1 VYICL
6 CKGLTER
13 DLEHCVRAGHTSAE
27 ALIAALGLDDPNT
40 CGRCARGVDALVA
53 ATSGAAGGPAA
64 PVTRGTVGTGA
75 AGAAGQGAP
84 GTPSAGVL
92 AGAVHGPRGRHCRD
106 VQRQYLGRGLHGR
119 RAHDGADRADSWP
132 PLQVS
137 PGLGSTERAGD

>member
-53 ATSGAAGGPAA
+53 ATSGAAGDPSA
-64 PVTRGTVGTGA
+64 PMTRGAVGT
-75 AGAAGQGAP
+75 GAAGQGAP
-84 GTPSAGVL
+84 GLPPAGVL
-92 AGAVHGPRGRHCRD
+92 AGAVHGPRGRHSRD
-106 VQRQYLGRGLHGR
+106 VQCRYLGRGFVAAVAGVAGTCEYGASGR
-119 RAHDGADRADSWP
+119 LRGREARGKR
-132 PLQVS
+132 Q
-137 PGLGSTERAGD
+137 R